1 MRFLAFLLVLVVISL
16 DLWTKNM
23 AEAYL
28 VYNQPEFVLPIL
40 DFTLRYN
47 PGAAFSFLA
56 DQSGWQRYFLTGIAS
71 IVSLVLAVWIF
82 RLKAQEKLLAV
93 GLALVLG
100 GALGN
105 LYDRVV
111 LGHVVDFISFHW
123 NDWYFPAFNVADSA
137 ISVGAVLLIID
148 SFFSSESRSS

>member
-100 GALGN
+100 GALGT

>member
-1 MRFLAFLLVLVVISL
+1 MRFLAYLLVLVVVSL
-16 DLWTKNM
+16 DQWTKNM
-23 AEAYL
+23 AESYL
-28 VYNQPEFVLPIL
+28 LYNQPEFVLPVL

-56 DQSGWQRYFLTGIAS
+56 DQSGWQRYFLSGLAGL
-71 IVSLVLAVWIF
+71 VSVVLVVWIY
-82 RLKAQEKLLAV
+82 RLKPQEKILGV

-123 NDWYFPAFNVADSA
+123 HDWYFPAFNVADSA
-137 ISVGAVLLIID
+137 ISLGAVLLIFD
-148 SFFSSESRSS
+148 SFYPTEKSSS

>member
-71 IVSLVLAVWIF
+71 IVSLVLVVWIF

-93 GLALVLG
+93 GLSLVLG

>member
-1 MRFLAFLLVLVVISL
+1 MRFLAYLLVLVIVSL
-16 DLWTKNM
+16 DQWTKNM

-28 VYNQPEFVLPIL
+28 LYNQPEFVLPVL

-56 DQSGWQRYFLTGIAS
+56 DHDGWQRYFLSGLAAV
-71 IVSLVLAVWIF
+71 VSLVLVVWIY
-82 RLKAQEKLLAV
+82 RLKPQEKILGL

-123 NDWYFPAFNVADSA
+123 HDWYFPAFNVADSA
-137 ISVGAVLLIID
+137 ISLGAVLLIFD
-148 SFFSSESRSS
+148 SFYPTEKTSS

>member
-1 MRFLAFLLVLVVISL
+1 MRFLAFLLILVVISL